1 MPDPLSRA
9 TRELRF
15 TTGQLATAT
24 DMTRLQ
30 HAVDTRAVDL
40 ILSQLLEAGGSKVST
55 GFLGG
60 GFLVTQSGG
69 GGLGISVA
77 AGLGFYYDSTV
88 TDEFSPVWQPMAQA
102 TAYTA
107 TLDAHEAN
115 PRIDIVCVKPGYTDD
130 TSETVGVKSGGSIS
144 TTSLDRRRVVSRTYS
159 IVKGTASGSPA
170 VPSTP
175 SGYVK
180 IAECAVPA
188 TSGSVVVTD
197 SRPKLYLSHD
207 CVKPG
212 DIVAAD
218 LASNAVTTA
227 KIADDAVTG
236 AKLSVTPVYA
246 DMSVAAEV
254 SNEITV
260 TLQMKDIDGNNA
272 AAIYYLELTLA
283 TVNGL
288 VTSASDYYFS
298 ALTTGTRVAET
309 NDPITANTPYLL
321 IATNGSGVAV
331 FKVKDQATG
340 TSRGVRVF
348 AQPMGAYGPRKY
360 IQCPFN

>member
-1 MPDPLSRA
+1 MPDPLTRA
-9 TRELRF
+9 TREVRF
-15 TTGQLATAT
+15 TAGQLLTST
-24 DMTRLQ
+24 DETRIQ
-30 HAVDTRAVDL
+30 HAVDTRTIDL
-40 ILSQLLEAGGSKVST
+40 FLSQLFEGGGAKVGT

-77 AGLGFYYDSTV
+77 AGLGCYYDSAV
-88 TDEFSPVWQPMAQA
+88 TDEFSPVWQPMAQGS
-102 TAYTA
+102 AYTA
-107 TLDAHEAN
+107 TLDAWDAN

-130 TSETVGVKSGGSIS
+130 TTETVGVKSGGSLS
-144 TTSLDRRRVVSRTYS
+144 STSLDRRRVVSRTYS
-159 IVKGTASGSPA
+159 IVKGTAAGSPVA
-170 VPSTP
+170 PSTP

-188 TSGSVVVTD
+188 TSGTVVVTD

-227 KIADDAVTG
+227 KIADDAVTA
-236 AKLSVTPVYA
+236 AKLSISPVYA
-246 DMSVAAEV
+246 HMSVGAES

-260 TLQMKDIDGNNA
+260 TVQMKDIDGNA
-272 AAIYYLELTLA
+272 MASIYYLELTLA

-288 VTSASDYYFS
+288 VTSAADYYFS
-298 ALTTGTRVAET
+298 ALTTGTRVVES
-309 NDPITANTPYLL
+309 NDPIIADTPYLL
-321 IATNGSGVAV
+321 ITTNSSGVAV
-331 FKVKDQATG
+331 FKVKDQVTG
-340 TSRGVRVF
+340 TNRGVRVF

-360 IQCPFN
+360 IQCPFD